1 MIDFLTKFILQY
13 IYKINCFKLMSNK
26 CGNKSNETIK
36 YRVSDNF
43 GLRINDLSVPEFHFI
58 ISFVEDIL
66 QIIGYLTK

>member
-1 MIDFLTKFILQY
+1 
-13 IYKINCFKLMSNK
+13 MSNK
-26 CGNKSNETIK
+26 CENKSNETIK

>member
-1 MIDFLTKFILQY
+1 MIDFLTKFILRY

-26 CGNKSNETIK
+26 CENKSNETIE

-43 GLRINDLSVPEFHFI
+43 EQCSLSVPEFHFI